1 MVPKGERARG
11 NWILGLRAQKI
22 ISHPRREKPLP
33 AQFILLKSPTTYRGD
48 DMKEQSIILQRRER
62 ADASPF

>member
-1 MVPKGERARG
+1 
-11 NWILGLRAQKI
+11 
-22 ISHPRREKPLP
+22 LP